1 MANDTLVASNKIPPT
16 KEQIKLS
23 EKKIDA
29 LVDRDLPQMVN
40 WWDASVLSLV
50 GVRTVISGTIGTY
63 ADQRPMQA
71 MGDTVTDEELQI
83 RHDYRD
89 VKRDG
94 VEKFR
99 INGVERITPAVDEG
113 DGRWS
118 ITTKDEF
125 GTVQQRSL
133 TFDKNEALW
142 VDFIA
147 DLGDGFEATYAM
159 AYLMAQDSIEVAV
172 PGPDGKPERQSL
184 PAGDIMIMGGDLAYP
199 NATIAEYRARCID
212 PYNAAFQLKEGQ
224 TPPRKLFFIAG
235 NHDWYD
241 GLSAFTSVFCTARD
255 RHSAGKGITIGGWQS
270 DQRRSYFAL
279 ALPHGWWFWGVDL
292 ALNASIDEAQKN
304 YFETMSER
312 TQPGEKIIIIVH
324 APIWQSMDD
333 SPLHEVSKWAR
344 ERGAEVVAMIA
355 GDLHFYS
362 RFHSVDPVK
371 PTADE
376 PKLAQQLQLIVSG
389 GGGAFLHPTHQVPHQ
404 MKVHWTV
411 PKPAK
416 PLPLD
421 HKGDFKDAVAT
432 IADDDGPIFEPAKPF
447 NFRAPHIY
455 PSRGRSMM
463 LSLKN
468 LLLPFHNRKFALFMG
483 VFYLVYAWVFQITTQ
498 DPDRE
503 LERARADRIKIE
515 CNATSHTAKE
525 QLACYKAGVEKFR
538 ADRSAARLDIIEAKL
553 GLEPRH
559 ATAGTVANRT
569 GPPPSASMAPKSV
582 PQPSNAPNATTAP
595 QSAPATS
602 PTVTATPPATTAER
616 LPLFGQ
622 TMVDIVAK
630 SEILGG
636 ASSAADLKQDLI
648 EFQKQGGWIGAG
660 SRIWNDRI
668 YPRIDTKHVLY
679 AMLSNPAFFFMIIC
693 LYAGLIYYV
702 GFEDGDF
709 VKPAWLKWPVKIAV
723 GGLHGWTHIVVL
735 LGINGALQ
743 GIYWHFTDVDSGK
756 FAMIFGVALYS
767 GLLILIGGILGGMIF
782 GLYWVSTS
790 IIGRMHMDSFGALGI
805 AGYKNFLRLRVE
817 KDQIT
822 VYAIGLDKVPGRKGW
837 RALNAKDSTSG
848 HNPLIKPI
856 DDLEPHL
863 IEQPYV
869 ICATAQKPSAATV
882 KLPRWKSLWS

>member
-50 GVRTVISGTIGTY
+50 GVRTLISGTIGTY

-71 MGDTVTDEELQI
+71 AGDTVTDEELQI

-99 INGVERITPAVDEG
+99 INGVDRVTPAEADG

-125 GTVQQRSL
+125 GLVQKRSML
-133 TFDKNEALW
+133 FDKDEAFW

-159 AYLMAQDSIEVAV
+159 AYLMAQDSIALDI
-172 PGPDGKPERQSL
+172 PDPEGKLAKQSL

-212 PYNAAFQLKEGQ
+212 PYNAAFQLKDGQ
-224 TPPRKLFFIAG
+224 KPPRKLFFIAG

-312 TQPGEKIIIIVH
+312 TKPGEKIIIIVH
-324 APIWQSMDD
+324 APVWQSMDD
-333 SPLHEVSKWAR
+333 SPLHEVSQWAR
-344 ERGAEVVAMIA
+344 ENGAEVVAMIA

-411 PKPAK
+411 PKAAK

-421 HKGDFKDAVAT
+421 HKDDFKAAVAT
-432 IADDDGPIFEPAKPF
+432 ITDDDGPEFEPA
-447 NFRAPHIY
+447 
-455 PSRGRSMM
+455 RS
-463 LSLKN
+463 LS
-468 LLLPFHNRKFALFMG
+468 
-483 VFYLVYAWVFQITTQ
+483 
-498 DPDRE
+498 E
-503 LERARADRIKIE
+503 
-515 CNATSHTAKE
+515 
-525 QLACYKAGVEKFR
+525 
-538 ADRSAARLDIIEAKL
+538 
-553 GLEPRH
+553 
-559 ATAGTVANRT
+559 
-569 GPPPSASMAPKSV
+569 
-582 PQPSNAPNATTAP
+582 
-595 QSAPATS
+595 
-602 PTVTATPPATTAER
+602 
-616 LPLFGQ
+616 
-622 TMVDIVAK
+622 
-630 SEILGG
+630 
-636 ASSAADLKQDLI
+636 
-648 EFQKQGGWIGAG
+648 
-660 SRIWNDRI
+660 
-668 YPRIDTKHVLY
+668 
-679 AMLSNPAFFFMIIC
+679 
-693 LYAGLIYYV
+693 
-702 GFEDGDF
+702 
-709 VKPAWLKWPVKIAV
+709 
-723 GGLHGWTHIVVL
+723 
-735 LGINGALQ
+735 
-743 GIYWHFTDVDSGK
+743 
-756 FAMIFGVALYS
+756 
-767 GLLILIGGILGGMIF
+767 
-782 GLYWVSTS
+782 
-790 IIGRMHMDSFGALGI
+790 
-805 AGYKNFLRLRVE
+805 
-817 KDQIT
+817 
-822 VYAIGLDKVPGRKGW
+822 
-837 RALNAKDSTSG
+837 
-848 HNPLIKPI
+848 
-856 DDLEPHL
+856 
-863 IEQPYV
+863 
-869 ICATAQKPSAATV
+869 
-882 KLPRWKSLWS
+882 